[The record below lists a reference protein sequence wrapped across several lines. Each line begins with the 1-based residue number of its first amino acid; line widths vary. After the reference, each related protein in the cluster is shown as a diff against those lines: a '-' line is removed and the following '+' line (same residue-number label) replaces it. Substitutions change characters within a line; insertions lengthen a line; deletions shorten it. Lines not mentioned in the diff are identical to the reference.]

1 MKRNKAAPCGGGL
14 ILSQQR
20 GQHPQNGAEE
30 AAYPGVAEALLQR
43 HRLAAELRVDEIPLD
58 VEYRGVVVEQH
69 RVLKVEEHTAVVQI
83 DRAYHSTAVV
93 RTMTLAWTKPG
104 VYSKILTPDSNSDL

>member
-43 HRLAAELRVDEIPLD
+43 HWLRNCVLMKSRLMS
-58 VEYRGVVVEQH
+58 
-69 RVLKVEEHTAVVQI
+69 
-83 DRAYHSTAVV
+83 STVGS
-93 RTMTLAWTKPG
+93 W
-104 VYSKILTPDSNSDL
+104 

>member
-43 HRLAAELRVDEIPLD
+43 HLRNCVLMKSRLMS
-58 VEYRGVVVEQH
+58 
-69 RVLKVEEHTAVVQI
+69 
-83 DRAYHSTAVV
+83 STVGS
-93 RTMTLAWTKPG
+93 W
-104 VYSKILTPDSNSDL
+104 